1 MAYQV
6 TLRNGPVSVE
16 VQGYRFARD
25 RTVTVPDAD
34 EALALRL
41 KGDANFEVVSLK
53 PASAAPAPAAK
64 KAKVPPPPPPDDE
77 EDSEE
82 GSDEESEEEDE
93 EDEETDLDGDE
104 EGGDQSAPLTRKELK
119 GLKKA
124 DLIEIATTNSVE
136 VSPDASKNELI
147 DAILEAL
154 GEEA

>member
-6 TLRNGPVSVE
+6 TLRNGPVSVD

-25 RTVTVPDAD
+25 RGVMVSDAK
-34 EALALRL
+34 LALRL
-41 KGDANFEVVSLK
+41 QGDPNFQVVSLE
-53 PASAAPAPAAK
+53 PAPAAPAPVAVKAK
-64 KAKVPPPPPPDDE
+64 KVPPPPPPSKKPE
-77 EDSEE
+77 LVPEPK
-82 GSDEESEEEDE
+82 EEEVAE

-104 EGGDQSAPLTRKELK
+104 EEDDGEESAPLTRTELK

-124 DLIEIATTNSVE
+124 DLIEIATSNSVE

-147 DAILEAL
+147 DAILEVL